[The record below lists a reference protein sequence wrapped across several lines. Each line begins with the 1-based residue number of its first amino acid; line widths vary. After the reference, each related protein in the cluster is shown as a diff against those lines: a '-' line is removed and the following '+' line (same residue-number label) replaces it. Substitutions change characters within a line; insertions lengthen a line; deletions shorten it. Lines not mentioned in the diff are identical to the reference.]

1 MIIRPEKHSDLGS
14 IRSVHTVSF
23 PNTNEARLV
32 DELRTANRLSI
43 SLVAVKLHDV
53 VGHVAFSPVIV
64 NGAEGAGLGPVAVL
78 PAYRRIGIG
87 EQLIRKGLEACRKQG
102 NGYVVVLGAPSYY
115 SRFGFKS
122 ADSWELCYKNGYAE
136 AFQAMELVP
145 GAIPA
150 GGGVVDY
157 APEFTAVDRSPA
169 D

>member
-1 MIIRPEKHSDLGS
+1 MHSDLGS

-23 PNTNEARLV
+23 PNTHETRLV
-32 DELRTANRLSI
+32 DELRTANRLST

-64 NGAEGAGLGPVAVL
+64 NGAEGAALGPVAVL
-78 PAYRRIGIG
+78 PAYRRIGIC

-102 NGYVVVLGAPSYY
+102 HGYVVVLGAPSYY

-122 ADSWELCYKNGYAE
+122 ADSWELCYKNGYVD
-136 AFQAMELVP
+136 AFQAMEFVP
-145 GAIPA
+145 GAIPS

-157 APEFTAVDRSPA
+157 APEFTAVDRSPVG
-169 D
+169 

>member
-23 PNTNEARLV
+23 PSTSEAMLV

-43 SLVAVKLHDV
+43 SLVALKLHEV

-64 NGAEGAGLGPVAVL
+64 HEVEGAGLGPVAVL
-78 PAYRRIGIG
+78 PGYRRLGIG

-102 NGYVVVLGAPSYY
+102 DGFVVVLGAPSYY

-150 GGGVVDY
+150 GGGGVDY
-157 APEFTAVDRSPA
+157 APEFTEVNGNPEG
-169 D
+169 

>member
-23 PNTNEARLV
+23 PSTSEAMLV

-43 SLVAVKLHDV
+43 SLVALKLHEV

-64 NGAEGAGLGPVAVL
+64 HGVEGAGLGPVAVL
-78 PAYRRIGIG
+78 PGYRRQGIG

-102 NGYVVVLGAPSYY
+102 DGFVVVLGVPSYY

-136 AFQAMELVP
+136 AFQVMELVP

-157 APEFTAVDRSPA
+157 APEFTEVDRNP
-169 D
+169 DG